1 MLEIPYVQTSVF
13 VDERYRFGG
22 NQLATYWDS
31 KANSGLTT
39 ELMQGL
45 ALEMNF
51 SESTFI
57 EKPSLNQFAA
67 RVRIFTPAR
76 ELAFAGHPTIGTAFV
91 LKRKGLVRSDVRE
104 AVLELGIGPIPVTYE
119 ASGLIGMRQNEPEFL
134 EIWSDKS
141 VIASAVNIN
150 PSQIDTRSPM
160 QWVSTGFPFLIVPV
174 KTLEGVK
181 NASPNSP
188 DILSALEGQ
197 ISRQV
202 VLLTTQTVNPD
213 SHLHVRMFGP
223 EVGVIEDPATG
234 SAAGPIAAYVEQY
247 NLLNHNQPGQEIII
261 EQGYEIQRPSKISA
275 RVIGERDFTGVDV
288 SGSNR
293 LIAEGTFYVDA

>member
-22 NQLATYWDS
+22 NQLATYWD
-31 KANSGLTT
+31 ANMNSRLTP
-39 ELMQGL
+39 ELMQGM

-57 EKPSLNQFAA
+57 EKSSLGQCAA

-76 ELAFAGHPTIGTAFV
+76 ELGFAGHPTIGTAFV
-91 LKRKGLVRSDVRE
+91 LKRKGIVGTDVHD

-119 ASGLIGMRQNEPEFL
+119 TSGLIAMKQNEPEFL

-141 VIASAVNIN
+141 SIASAVNIS
-150 PSQIDTRSPM
+150 PSQIDISSPM
-160 QWVSTGFPFLIVPV
+160 QWVSTGLPFLIVPI

-181 NASPNSP
+181 IASPNSP
-188 DILSALEGQ
+188 EIISALEGQ
-197 ISRQV
+197 VSRQV
-202 VLLTTQTVNPD
+202 VLLTTETTNPD

-223 EVGVIEDPATG
+223 EVGVVEDPATG

-247 NLLNHNQPGQEIII
+247 NLLDRKKLGQEIII
-261 EQGYEIQRPSKISA
+261 EQGYEMRRPSKLSA
-275 RVIGERDFTGVDV
+275 RVIGGPDFTGVHV
-288 SGSNR
+288 AGSTR
-293 LIAEGTFYVDA
+293 LIAEGTFYVDI